1 MRIVKAV
8 NKLVQNKEKEYLP
21 AESIGPA
28 DADTSNLESDVEF
41 TEDDLP
47 LDYPENEEVEDDTV
61 LSGDGKS
68 ILTRIS
74 KDGETLIDALMNI
87 NEDRKFS
94 ILIKVLQNAVR
105 LADEFLLTDDTLNKG
120 K

>member
-1 MRIVKAV
+1 MKIVKAV
-8 NKLVQNKEKEYLP
+8 SKLVQNREKEYMP
-21 AESIGPA
+21 AEPAGPVDV
-28 DADTSNLESDVEF
+28 DASNLESDVEL
-41 TEDDLP
+41 TKNDLP
-47 LDYPENEEVEDDTV
+47 LDRSEDIEVEDDAV
-61 LSGDGKS
+61 LNSDSKS

-74 KDGETLIDALMNI
+74 KDGETLIDALMGI
-87 NEDRKFS
+87 NTDKKFS